1 MTANA
6 VTGTGT
12 MRAIRRAR
20 YGPPEV
26 LELQEV
32 AVPALEPGQVLVRV
46 HASSVNALDWH
57 ELRGEPLLVRM
68 TDGWRGPK
76 NPSLGTDVAG
86 VVEAIGGDAD
96 GFEIGQRVF
105 GVAKGAFAELVVPR
119 ATNLVPIP
127 ANLSFQQAAAVPVA
141 AMTALQALRDQ
152 GRIESGQAVLI
163 HGAGGG
169 VGTFAVQIA
178 KALGGTVTAVSG
190 STNVDLLR
198 SIGADEVID
207 YTREDFTRRTGHFDL
222 VVDIAGTRSVS
233 ATRRALKPE
242 GTYVLVGGPSG
253 RWIRP
258 MDRFLTVVVQ
268 NRFTK
273 QRLVG
278 FISKI
283 SRDDLV
289 TLAGWLERGTIRPVI
304 DRTFSLRDVPAGIRY
319 VEERRASGKVV
330 IETAPG

>member
-1 MTANA
+1 MGATA
-6 VTGTGT
+6 VTGSGL
-12 MRAIRRAR
+12 MKAIRKPR

-26 LELQEV
+26 LELRDV
-32 AVPALEPGQVLVRV
+32 AVAALGPGQVLVRV

-68 TDGWRGPK
+68 TDGWRRPK
-76 NPSLGTDVAG
+76 DASLGTDVAG
-86 VVEAIGGDAD
+86 VVEAIGAGAD
-96 GFEIGQRVF
+96 GVEIGQRVF
-105 GVAKGAFAELVVPR
+105 GVAKGAFAQLVVAR

-127 ANLSFQQAAAVPVA
+127 ANLSFQQAGAVPVA
-141 AMTALQALRDQ
+141 ATTALQALRDQ
-152 GRIESGQAVLI
+152 GRIERGQAVLV

-190 STNVDLLR
+190 SRNVELLR

-207 YTREDFTRRTGHFDL
+207 YTREDFTRRAGHFDL
-222 VVDIAGTRSVS
+222 VVDVAGTRSVA

-242 GTYVLVGGPSG
+242 GSYVLVGGPSG
-253 RWIRP
+253 RWLRP

-268 NRFTK
+268 NRFTR

-283 SRDDLV
+283 SRNDLM
-289 TLAGWLERGTIRPVI
+289 TLAGWLESGTISPVI
-304 DRTFSLRDVPAGIRY
+304 DRTFPLCDVPAAIRY